1 MRFDFRT
8 RNPYNTLVRLELKE
22 MNLKRFLLLGNML
35 LSGLIIWVG
44 VSIVTTW
51 ASSRGEGDSA
61 LSVRAKAPVP
71 KDLTS
76 SKGKRL
82 EDYGLIAS
90 RDVFHTTKETAK
102 TTGKEQSGEI
112 KATELNLEL
121 KGTVVG
127 DGKDSY
133 AFILDRGSRKEEV
146 YYANDFV
153 MGARIV
159 RIVKGRVILNVDGR
173 EEALLMVD
181 ESRTLPEMVASEE
194 KAGAAEAVKP
204 VVKRPFSPR
213 AIIPPQRRT
222 ITPRRGME
230 TPGDS

>member
-1 MRFDFRT
+1 
-8 RNPYNTLVRLELKE
+8 
-22 MNLKRFLLLGNML
+22 MNLKRFLLLGNIL
-35 LSGLIIWVG
+35 LSGLILWVG

-51 ASSRGEGDSA
+51 ASSRRVGDSA
-61 LSVRAKAPVP
+61 LSVPAKTSIP

-90 RDVFHTTKETAK
+90 KDVFHTTKETAK
-102 TTGKEQSGEI
+102 TAGKEQAEEI
-112 KATELNLEL
+112 KVTDLNLEL

-159 RIVKGRVILNVDGR
+159 KIMKGRVILNVDGK

-181 ESRTLPEMVASEE
+181 ESRALPEMGETEERAS
-194 KAGAAEAVKP
+194 AEAVKP
-204 VVKRPFSPR
+204 AEQKAPSRGAAPL
-213 AIIPPQRRT
+213 RRI
-222 ITPRRGME
+222 ITPRRGMGK
-230 TPGDS
+230 TGGS